1 MKLAQTFSQIIAGRV
16 RDATDAGMS
25 PLQVIAT
32 LLSHAAAFHVVV
44 RDHMPMPPFL
54 TLAQA
59 AEESASEKDADM
71 PEQSAPVESSTTGRK
86 VVH

>member
-1 MKLAQTFSQIIAGRV
+1 MKLVQTFSTIIAGRV

-32 LLSHAAAFHVVV
+32 LLSHAAAFHVVA
-44 RDHMPMPPFL
+44 RDHVPMPPFL

-59 AEESASEKDADM
+59 ADESASEADADM
-71 PEQSAPVESSTTGRK
+71 PEQSAPVVLDATGRK